1 MSELL
6 ALIIEDDEAIAS
18 IYVEA
23 LQMAGYGTEI
33 VGNGRLATQRLG
45 EIRPVLILLDL
56 HLPEMSGEEVLNF
69 IKNEPELAD
78 TTVFITTADHLFAE
92 QLRTKVDL
100 VLLKP
105 ISLMQLRDMA
115 LRFRRRHEDV

>member
-6 ALIIEDDEAIAS
+6 ALIIEDDLAIAG
-18 IYVEA
+18 IYEEA
-23 LQMAGYGTEI
+23 LHLAAYKTETI
-33 VGNGRLATQRLG
+33 ENGRLAIQRIQ
-45 EIRPVLILLDL
+45 EIVPALILLDL
-56 HLPEMSGEEVLNF
+56 HLPEVTGEEVLNA
-69 IKNEPELAD
+69 IRSTPALSE

-92 QLRTKVDL
+92 QLRAEVDL

-115 LRFRRRHEDV
+115 LRFRP

>member
-6 ALIIEDDEAIAS
+6 ALIVEDDLAIAA
-18 IYVEA
+18 IYEEA
-23 LQMAGYGTEI
+23 LHLAGYETETI
-33 VGNGRLATQRLG
+33 ENGRLAVQRIQ
-45 EIRPVLILLDL
+45 EIVPALILLDL
-56 HLPEMSGEEVLNF
+56 HLPEVTGEEVLKA
-69 IKNEPELAD
+69 IQSTPALSE

-92 QLRTKVDL
+92 QLRPEVDL

-115 LRFRRRHEDV
+115 LRFRP